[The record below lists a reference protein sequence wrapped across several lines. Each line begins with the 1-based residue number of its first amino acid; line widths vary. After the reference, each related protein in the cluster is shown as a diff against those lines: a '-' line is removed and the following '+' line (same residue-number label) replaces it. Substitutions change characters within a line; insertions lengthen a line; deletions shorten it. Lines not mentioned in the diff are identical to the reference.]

1 MNCGSKQF
9 GNRLLKSLLHRTQIG
24 RAIAKSRTGNLV
36 AANIDRCFQIN
47 NLTSKIVAGFREIGR
62 QKNGPRGGLI
72 NSENAC

>member
-1 MNCGSKQF
+1 
-9 GNRLLKSLLHRTQIG
+9 
-24 RAIAKSRTGNLV
+24 LV
-36 AANIDRCFQIN
+36 AANIDRRFQIN